1 MFLNVIN
8 VNALIRPMSNQGLV
22 RIGSTANINRFSW
35 FFSFFALNSV
45 VQIVKFLP
53 QKPQHVKKNPTPKI
67 EPVLLPV
74 VLHDF
79 LGVRF
84 QVISEFIEQI

>member
-8 VNALIRPMSNQGLV
+8 VNALNRPMSSQGLV
-22 RIGSTANINRFSW
+22 RIGSTANISRFSW

-45 VQIVKFLP
+45 VQIVKFLS
-53 QKPQHVKKNPTPKI
+53 QKPQHFKKNPTPKI
-67 EPVLLPV
+67 EEVLLPL

-84 QVISEFIEQI
+84 QVITKFTEQI

>member
-8 VNALIRPMSNQGLV
+8 VNALGLV
-22 RIGSTANINRFSW
+22 RIVSTANISRFSW
-35 FFSFFALNSV
+35 FFSFFTLNSV

-53 QKPQHVKKNPTPKI
+53 QEPQHVKKNPTPNI
-67 EPVLLPV
+67 EEVLLPL

-84 QVISEFIEQI
+84 QVITKFTEQI